1 MTLEQLRVFVAVAE
15 REHVTRAAEHL
26 NLTQSAASAAIAS
39 LERAF
44 STRLFHRVG
53 RGITLTEAGTLLLS
67 EARMVLSRAA
77 AAETAMAEFLGLGR
91 GRLAIQASQTIASYL
106 LPRLL
111 VQFHDAY
118 PGIELAVSLGNT
130 AQVARSVADGVVE
143 LGFIEGPTGDP
154 SLAVEKIG
162 EDRLVLVVGK
172 FHPWAGRKGVSVAEL
187 QGAKWVVREAGSGTR
202 AALRPSLASL
212 GLDIENLRIAI
223 ELPANEAVL
232 AAVVQN
238 AGVALLSAMV
248 CADALANGQLREL
261 PVVLPKRAFYAV
273 QHNDRFRSRTAAA
286 LLALIRGSAKG
297 DM

>member
-15 REHVTRAAEHL
+15 RQHMTRAAAHL

-39 LERAF
+39 LERGF

-143 LGFIEGPTGDP
+143 LGFIEGPTADP
-154 SLAVEKIG
+154 SLALEKIG

-172 FHPWAGRKGVSVAEL
+172 FHAWAGRKTLSVAEL
-187 QGAKWVVREAGSGTR
+187 QGANWVVREAGSGTR

-212 GLDIENLRIAI
+212 GLDIEQLRISI

-238 AGVALLSAMV
+238 AGVGLLSAMV
-248 CADALANGQLREL
+248 CADALANGQLKEL
-261 PVVLPKRAFYAV
+261 PVVLPKRDFYAV